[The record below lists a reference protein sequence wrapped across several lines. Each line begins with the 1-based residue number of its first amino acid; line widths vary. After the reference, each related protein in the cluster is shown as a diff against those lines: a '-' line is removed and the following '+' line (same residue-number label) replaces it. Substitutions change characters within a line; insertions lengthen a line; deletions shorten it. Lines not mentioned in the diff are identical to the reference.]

1 MVFDNISEALYYRN
15 QLGGNI
21 NVLNRWKIK
30 RNGYEV
36 CEELDGLPIKI
47 KDEYEKLDKDV
58 FIITQ
63 KQEADLANGFC
74 YIKELIYQLHNDY
87 IDHTRDILIDNGIC
101 TYSIET
107 DALTVHKSDLPKAK
121 ELLNFKHERGAWRV
135 QKDFSLPCGQFKVE
149 DNYTFDLK
157 TMFKDVKQTRI
168 ETPNEWDS
176 SSIAANYISKF
187 L

>member
-63 KQEADLANGFC
+63 RQEADLANGFC

-101 TYSIET
+101 TYSIKT

-135 QKDFSLPCGQFKVE
+135 QKDFSLPCGQLL
-149 DNYTFDLK
+149 LK
-157 TMFKDVKQTRI
+157 I
-168 ETPNEWDS
+168 N
-176 SSIAANYISKF
+176 ILLI
-187 L
+187 